1 VTGDLIT
8 YKQLDDVLSR
18 LGFTRQ
24 RVEPRWLRYE
34 HAESDTVIILV
45 EKKPSESVRVT
56 DAVSA
61 RRHLVEK
68 GLVGAQELEAL
79 FAREATPQAPVA
91 GKKR

>member
-1 VTGDLIT
+1 MNADSIT
-8 YKQLDDVLSR
+8 YQQLDDLLSR

-24 RVEPRWLRYE
+24 RVEPKWLRYE
-34 HAESDTVIILV
+34 HSESDTVIVLV
-45 EKKPSESVRVT
+45 EKKPSQCVRVT

-79 FAREATPQAPVA
+79 LARNTTPQETVA
-91 GKKR
+91 GKRR